1 MKTKSIV
8 KYYLYELKNSI
19 LTFYFIMLQ
28 GCIATYIIYKLSD
41 GKVYST
47 GIELATIIFIFV
59 LGLNLFKSQFLFL
72 IQNGVTRKANFI
84 GFVASTPVVIVFAII
99 DSFVS
104 IIMHNLTGYESIFNT
119 LYGSTIQG
127 YGLMYIFKSILF
139 LTVIYGSFL
148 MLGYFITTLYYAMNK
163 AMKIIVSV
171 GVPVFVFIVL
181 PIIGYFLNIDI
192 EEGIEYIILSML
204 GIKGSNTVS
213 ILYPIISCAIVYTI
227 LSLLTYLIT
236 CRIAVK
242 E

>member
-1 MKTKSIV
+1 MKTKSIM

-84 GFVASTPVVIVFAII
+84 GFVASTPIVIVFAII

-104 IIMHNLTGYESIFNT
+104 VIMHNLIGYESMFNT
-119 LYGSTIQG
+119 LYTSSVHG
-127 YGLMYIFKSILF
+127 YGLIYILSSILF
-139 LTVIYGSFL
+139 LTAIYGSFL

-171 GVPVFVFIVL
+171 GVPVFVLIVL

-192 EEGIEYIILSML
+192 EAELENIILSML
-204 GIKGSNTVS
+204 GVNGSNNVN
-213 ILYPIISCAIVYTI
+213 ILYPIISCVIIYTI
-227 LSLLTYLIT
+227 LSLLTYFIT
-236 CRIAVK
+236 RRVAVK